1 MTNLANN
8 YDDDNEILGVFK
20 TNAMIIS
27 PNESALFP
35 WVCRANH
42 SCVPNCNY
50 MWNEELGEQQMFAVR
65 NLKAGTEL
73 MVSYLPDSFIEGV
86 EERRKFIL
94 QNYNFNCI
102 CECCV
107 LGTEMEKTQD
117 EKDRKNAR
125 ILMGMQKALSLLFIK
140 KILSRRN

>member
-1 MTNLANN
+1 MDLANCH
-8 YDDDNEILGVFK
+8 DDQNEILGVFK

-27 PNESALFP
+27 PSESALFP

-94 QNYNFNCI
+94 QNYNFNCL

-107 LGTEMEKTQD
+107 LGTGIEKTQD

-140 KILSRRN
+140 ILLSRRN